1 MKKMGRYSWLRYT
14 LLSVSGMKIKYSPDV
29 DILSVQVSDEPVDY
43 AEEAEGVIAH
53 FNDQGK
59 PVLLEI
65 QGGKAFLLSS
75 FTSLIKGE
83 EISLS

>member
-1 MKKMGRYSWLRYT
+1 
-14 LLSVSGMKIKYSPDV
+14 MKIKYSPDV
-29 DILSVQVSDEPVDY
+29 DILSVQISDDPVDS
-43 AEEAEGVIAH
+43 AEENEGVITH

-75 FTSLIKGE
+75 LTSLIKEE

>member
-1 MKKMGRYSWLRYT
+1 
-14 LLSVSGMKIKYSPDV
+14 MKINYSPDV
-29 DILSVQVSDEPVDY
+29 DILSVRVSDEPADY
-43 AEEAEGVIAH
+43 AEETGGVIAH
-53 FNDQGK
+53 FDGRGK

-75 FTSLIKGE
+75 LTSLIKEE